1 MAPGRVYRNYTED
14 DDSFDLTDAALGQ
27 PRSLKPAAISE
38 AIRPA
43 ESEASESDG
52 QSQMHGQASDE
63 THSVGLTS
71 DDGITP
77 YADSTVSGY
86 HDSRVTYNP
95 LENIGLPMSPADFK
109 KQSASPKMVQDN
121 TKVRLGVLDGNNDT
135 KRPSQTAQIASPAQS
150 QYRDNFDFEKS
161 EEDSAPKFS
170 KIETADADAMA
181 NSMPEFFS
189 TSVFQVVLRNPAIA
203 HQLLRFSQSRL
214 CGEHMEFLAR
224 VSKYHQLLHQVTQNI
239 TALYEDFFANGAPK
253 YVNVPQGV
261 NEKVNKEIRNSTS
274 SVVPALEE
282 VFTAAQKE
290 VERMIYGDIYPLFV
304 SHQMTLSAAKA
315 LGGDRGKYA
324 GLGDCFVLTDPLK
337 ADNPI
342 MFVSDGFV
350 KVTGH
355 PRKDIIPRNC
365 RFLQSGATDRMAIGR
380 IKQAVEKGEE
390 CVELLLNQK
399 KNGEPFWNLLYVTP
413 LFGADGKLVFY
424 LGGQINCSTTIHST
438 SDVLRILALSRDAEE
453 DSRLKQRVP
462 KPAPGPTKS
471 FRRAFM
477 GRSSSSAPAAV
488 PGMESSLIGKMEN
501 LPLTSQFRAF
511 YSAYSNVSYAVVLVY
526 ATADHAAVHCYQL

>member
-14 DDSFDLTDAALGQ
+14 EDSYELPDNPISQ
-27 PRSLKPAAISE
+27 RSSAKPPAISE
-38 AIRPA
+38 AIGLRRPP
-43 ESEASESDG
+43 ESEAGESDA
-52 QSQMHGQASDE
+52 QSNSNGITSDE
-63 THSVGLTS
+63 SHSVGLTT

-77 YADSTVSGY
+77 YADSTASGY
-86 HDSRVTYNP
+86 HDSRVTYDP
-95 LENIGLPMSPADFK
+95 LENIGLPMSPAEFK
-109 KQSASPKMVQDN
+109 KQPTSPKVMQEN
-121 TKVRLGVLDGNNDT
+121 TRVRLDGLDGNSDA
-135 KRPSQTAQIASPAQS
+135 KKSSRPAQISTPAQS
-150 QYRDNFDFEKS
+150 QYRDNFDPEKS
-161 EEDSAPKFS
+161 DDEAAPKFS
-170 KIETADADAMA
+170 KVETADADAMVS
-181 NSMPEFFS
+181 SMPEFF
-189 TSVFQVVLRNPAIA
+189 TMSVFQVVLRNPAIA
-203 HQLLRFSQSRL
+203 HQLLKFSQSRL
-214 CGEHMEFLAR
+214 CGEHMEFLSR

-239 TALYEDFFANGAPK
+239 TGLYEDFFANGAPK

-261 NEKVNKEIRNSTS
+261 NEKVNKEIRASTS
-274 SVVPALEE
+274 NVVPSLEE

-290 VERMIYGDIYPLFV
+290 VERMIYGDIYPQFV
-304 SHQMTLSAAKA
+304 RHQMTLSAAKA
-315 LGGDRGKYA
+315 LGSDRGKYA

-350 KVTGH
+350 RVTGH

-365 RFLQSGATDRMAIGR
+365 RFLQSGATDRQAIGR

-424 LGGQINCSTTIHST
+424 LGGQVNCSTTIHST

-453 DSRLKQRVP
+453 DSRLKQRAP

-511 YSAYSNVSYAVVLVY
+511 YSAYSNASPTTVPV
-526 ATADHAAVHCYQL
+526 THEG